1 MRLAALLLLAAA
13 ALAPRAAQAQ
23 DQNQEL
29 DRTLADIRQELSV
42 LYVEI
47 QRLNRELSTT
57 RAPGFSLQ
65 GDFIERQN
73 LIEGELRRLTADVE
87 ELEFRVDSIAKD
99 GANRLGDL
107 EFRLCELEPD
117 CDPSQLGLS
126 PPLGGIPAE
135 ETSSE
140 EAPPAGEAPEE
151 PVFGALLAEG
161 ERADFDAAMA
171 ALDEGRYREAADGLL
186 GFVGNYPGSPLAGE
200 AHYYRGTA
208 LEELGEH
215 EEAARAYLSSF
226 SSAPDGPLASDA
238 LFALG
243 LALDRIGQWE
253 ESCLI
258 LAEVPT
264 RFPDSAASAD
274 ALDARTELACS

>member
-13 ALAPRAAQAQ
+13 ALAPRAALAQAQ
-23 DQNQEL
+23 DQEL

-57 RAPGFSLQ
+57 GAPGFSLQ

-117 CDPSQLGLS
+117 CDPSELGLS

-135 ETSSE
+135 ETSAE
-140 EAPPAGEAPEE
+140 ETPPAGEAPE

-161 ERADFDAAMA
+161 ERADFDAATA

-274 ALDARTELACS
+274 ALDARAELACS